1 MSIRIPSDDLLRLRE
16 LSLNWAP
23 LFRMLEI
30 GPQLRLVIDTNVI
43 IEELLFVAT
52 KLRNPANRTALQ
64 EAIDSGAVV
73 ALAPYE
79 LLEEVEEKIT
89 LFAEERGIPEE
100 SLRRAWSEYLP
111 RISFVAAGQASA
123 EEEAAAVDPDDLPF
137 VRLCRRLG
145 ADAVVSR
152 DRHIRAMGAR
162 SVNKEVMIHVR
173 DYARAKAPEVT
184 LRFGALVV
192 TVPVAAG
199 AHALIKVLGK
209 LARGFAGLPPVVQLA
224 LVAGAVAAGAHPR
237 SRRALSSFAAEHAS
251 KMKEPALLLLQGLQA
266 LMERLSEAEER
277 VWSSQEVLERSI
289 PRAAKRPLRLV
300 ARSVCLEAGRAL
312 TPEEL
317 TRGVLRAGYESSSS
331 RLKYYLLRVLRQSE
345 QFVCTSDGCWTV
357 KPGEEPPRP
366 GNLRMV

>member
-1 MSIRIPSDDLLRLRE
+1 MSIHVPSDDLLRLRE

-30 GPQLRLVIDTNVI
+30 GPQLRVVIDTNVI
-43 IEELLFVAT
+43 IEDLLFVAT

-64 EAIDSGAVV
+64 EVIDSGVVV

-89 LFAEERGIPEE
+89 LFADERGIPEE

-111 RISFVAAGQASA
+111 RISFVDVGRASA
-123 EEEAAAVDPDDLPF
+123 EEEAAAADPDDLPF
-137 VRLCRRLG
+137 VRLCQQLD

-173 DYARAKAPEVT
+173 EYARAKAPEVT
-184 LRFGALVV
+184 LRFGALII
-192 TVPVAAG
+192 TFPVAAG
-199 AHALIKVLGK
+199 THALVKVLRK
-209 LARGFAGLPPVVQLA
+209 LVRVFAGLPLGIQVALLA
-224 LVAGAVAAGAHPR
+224 GVVAAVVHPR
-237 SRRALSSFAAEHAS
+237 SRRALSSFASARAA
-251 KMKEPALLLLQGLQA
+251 KMKEPALLLLRA
-266 LMERLSEAEER
+266 FDTLMGQLSEAEAR
-277 VWSSQEVLERSI
+277 VWSSQKVLERSI
-289 PRAAKRPLRLV
+289 PRAVKRPLRLV

-317 TRGVLRAGYESSSS
+317 TRGVLRAGYKSNSS
-331 RLKYYLLRVLRQSE
+331 RLKYYLVQVMRRSG
-345 QFVCTSDGCWTV
+345 QFICTPDGCWTV
-357 KPGEEPPRP
+357 GAGEQPATA
-366 GNLRMV
+366 N